1 MLPVLVAG
9 SNNVMIS
16 EDRNLSLLTPKEVLV
31 SQDERED
38 SSGTGHGQ
46 RGAQHGTSS
55 HPEEELRASSGQG
68 HGQPLG

>member
-16 EDRNLSLLTPKEVLV
+16 EDHNLLLLTPKEVLV

-46 RGAQHGTSS
+46 RGAQDGTSS
-55 HPEEELRASSGQG
+55 HPEEELRASGGQG
-68 HGQPLG
+68 HGQPLS

>member
-16 EDRNLSLLTPKEVLV
+16 EDHNLLLLTPKEVLV

-46 RGAQHGTSS
+46 RGA
-55 HPEEELRASSGQG
+55 
-68 HGQPLG
+68 